1 MAEIRPRH
9 LEGAVARIPII
20 KMGDFL
26 LVSVQVEL
34 HDELALRLEEDLA
47 VKIDETGARGVLIDV
62 SGLQIVDSF
71 VGRVI
76 GDVAAVAALL
86 DCRTVLVGIQPAV
99 AMTLVTLGLTLD
111 KVRTALSVEQGM
123 ELLGAP
129 VRWGAN
135 GNRRQG

>member
-1 MAEIRPRH
+1 MGEARPGH
-9 LEGAVARIPII
+9 PEGAVARIPIM

-76 GDVAAVAALL
+76 GDVAAVASLL
-86 DCRTVLVGIQPAV
+86 DCQTVLVGIQPAV
-99 AMTLVTLGLTLD
+99 AMTLVTLGLALD
-111 KVRTALSVEQGM
+111 NVRTALSAEQGM

-135 GNRRQG
+135 GNRR

>member
-62 SGLQIVDSF
+62 SGLQVVDSF